1 MAKVKTT
8 YDELIKLAKRYGLE
22 DNEMFVSCAKQYDL
36 QQKII
41 DNIKKT
47 LEEEDSLMVSKE
59 YVKSRTNV
67 YANPLVRELPK
78 HSDSANKTLGM
89 MLNIIE
95 TLGSKQVKS
104 GSKLESL
111 MNE

>member
-1 MAKVKTT
+1 MAKQKTT
-8 YDELIKLAKRYGLE
+8 FDELMALAERYNLQ
-22 DNEMFVSCAKQYDL
+22 DNELFVSCANQYDL

-41 DNIKKT
+41 KNIKQAI
-47 LEEEDSLMVSKE
+47 EEEDSLMVSKE
-59 YVKSRTNV
+59 YVKNRTNV

-95 TLGSKQVKS
+95 SLGKKETKA
-104 GSKLESL
+104 GSKLEDL

>member
-1 MAKVKTT
+1 MAKQKAT
-8 YDELIKLAKRYGLE
+8 YDELLKLAKRYNLE
-22 DNEMFVSCAKQYDL
+22 NNEMFISCASQYDL

-41 DNIKKT
+41 QNIKKAI
-47 LEEEDSLMVSKE
+47 EEEDSLMVEKE

-78 HSDSANKTLGM
+78 HSDSANKTLQM

-95 TLGSKQVKS
+95 SLGSKEAKQS
-104 GSKLESL
+104 SKLEEL
-111 MNE
+111 INE